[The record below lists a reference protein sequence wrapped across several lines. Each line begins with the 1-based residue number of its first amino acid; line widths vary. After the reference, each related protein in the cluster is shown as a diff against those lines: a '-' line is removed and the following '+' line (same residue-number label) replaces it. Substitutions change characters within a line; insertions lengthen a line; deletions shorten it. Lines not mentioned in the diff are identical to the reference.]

1 MKARVV
7 DGWLVTSDG
16 RISHFKEKELYVG
29 SNWLNRRSLPG
40 VEEELVDRLEH
51 ARIAVNAQ
59 IEITSG
65 VRSVQA
71 NAEAGG
77 ASNSLHLMGGGADG
91 RARGMKPWDWVEP
104 LNDVTFKGTIG
115 RFGIYHQKLRVGG
128 GFHLDID
135 TLSPL
140 RRFVKVDVVYLPLEQ
155 WVAQHFPGIAIEDV
169 DPAKANALLGF

>member
-16 RISHFKEKELYVG
+16 RISHFKEKEFYVG
-29 SNWLNRRSLPG
+29 SNWVNRLGLPG

-51 ARIAVNAQ
+51 ARIAVNGQ

-65 VRSVQA
+65 VRSRQA
-71 NAEAGG
+71 NIEAGG
-77 ASNSLHLMGGGADG
+77 ASNSLHLMGGAADG
-91 RARGMKPWDWVEP
+91 RARSMKPWDWVEP

-115 RFGIYHQKLRVGG
+115 RFGIYHRELRVGG

-135 TLSPL
+135 ALSPL
-140 RRFVKVDVVYLPLEQ
+140 RRFVKVGTVYHPLEQ
-155 WVAQHFPGIAIEDV
+155 WVAQHFPGIAIEDI